1 MPPSSSKGDQ
11 EGQAPAKL
19 DRPEPLFVA
28 GGNMARQ
35 IETSRTGE
43 PEALQR
49 RREDDARRA
58 RESRARK
65 RAARAEETAAQEGWI
80 PGVCHQCGKSFTPCR
95 VDQKF
100 CSNTCRSRFKRA
112 RDKELNT

>member
-1 MPPSSSKGDQ
+1 
-11 EGQAPAKL
+11 
-19 DRPEPLFVA
+19 
-28 GGNMARQ
+28 MARQ
-35 IETSRTGE
+35 VETSRTGD

-49 RREDDARRA
+49 KREVDARRA

-65 RAARAEETAAQEGWI
+65 RAKRAEETAAQEGWTL
-80 PGVCHQCGKSFTPCR
+80 GVCNQCGKSFTPSR

-112 RDKELNT
+112 KDKELDT